1 MKTRNAMQLKSFIK
15 TRAIELNLRPQQML
29 HTYYMECFVN
39 RLAHSDY
46 VDNFILKGGYLISN
60 LIGFQ
65 ARTTMDV
72 DTTVKNF
79 PIDESAMTA
88 ALTHV
93 CQVPV
98 EDDFTFELDHLE
110 RIREEDD
117 YQGLRAFL
125 NVSYGE
131 IRGTLTMDITAGD
144 SIYPAIQQMFFKRNF
159 DNSLIKAWSYPVENI
174 LAEKLET
181 IITRDE
187 FNTRPRD
194 YYDVYMLT
202 KLVEFDVPTLKHALL
217 ATAEHRKSTDVVTKE
232 YAQRL
237 NIVEQS
243 NNVRRL
249 WNRYSS
255 NFNYTKG
262 ISFEAVFEATH
273 NLLEKV
279 MKS

>member
-39 RLAHSDY
+39 RLAHSNY

-144 SIYPAIQQMFFKRNF
+144 SIYPGIQQMFFKEISTIRSSKPGRTQSKTFSPKNWRQSSQGTNSTRAPVTTTMYICSR
-159 DNSLIKAWSYPVENI
+159 NSLS
-174 LAEKLET
+174 LMS
-181 IITRDE
+181 
-187 FNTRPRD
+187 RP
-194 YYDVYMLT
+194 
-202 KLVEFDVPTLKHALL
+202 
-217 ATAEHRKSTDVVTKE
+217 
-232 YAQRL
+232 
-237 NIVEQS
+237 
-243 NNVRRL
+243 
-249 WNRYSS
+249 
-255 NFNYTKG
+255 
-262 ISFEAVFEATH
+262 
-273 NLLEKV
+273 
-279 MKS
+279 